1 MSGITRLSDATR
13 HPAMR
18 VRLIAPAA
26 DAVQPVTLKE
36 ARDQARVDCDAED
49 AFLGLLIS
57 VATQAATDRLQR
69 ALVPTRYR
77 LTLDSFPSAIELL
90 MPPIISVES
99 VKYIGIDGE
108 QQTLDPQGTF
118 LDKVSEPGQLVP
130 AFGHTWPTTQDR
142 INTVEVEYTAGYPD
156 SVIPTPIKQWILLAI
171 GDMYANRERSAEKPA
186 VPQDFAE
193 GLLDTYK
200 IWSV

>member
-1 MSGITRLSDATR
+1 M
-13 HPAMR
+13 P
-18 VRLIAPAA
+18 VRIIAPAA
-26 DAVQPVTLKE
+26 GAVQPVTLSE
-36 ARDQARVDCDAED
+36 ARSQTRADCNDED

-90 MPPIISVES
+90 KPPIISVES

-108 QQTLDPQGTF
+108 QQTLDPQDTF
-118 LDKVSEPGQLVP
+118 LDSVSEPGYLVP
-130 AFGHTWPTTQDR
+130 ATGRAWPTTQDR

-156 SVIPTPIKQWILLAI
+156 SAIPEPIKQWILLAI
-171 GDMYANRERSAEKPA
+171 GDMYDNRGRSAEKPV

-200 IWSV
+200 IWSL

>member
-1 MSGITRLSDATR
+1 
-13 HPAMR
+13 MR
-18 VRLIAPAA
+18 VRIIAPATGA
-26 DAVQPVTLKE
+26 LQPVSLEE

-49 AFLGLLIS
+49 TFLGLLIS

-90 MPPIISVES
+90 KPPIISVES
-99 VKYIGIDGE
+99 VKYIDNDGE
-108 QQTLDPQGTF
+108 QQTLDPQDYF
-118 LDKVSEPGQLVP
+118 LDNVSEPGYLVP
-130 AFGHTWPTTQDR
+130 AVGRAWPATQDR

-156 SVIPTPIKQWILLAI
+156 SAIPKPIKQWILLAI
-171 GDMYANRERSAEKPA
+171 GDMYANRERSAEKPV

-193 GLLDTYK
+193 GLLDTYR
-200 IWSV
+200 IWSL

>member
-1 MSGITRLSDATR
+1 MILALRRDPET
-13 HPAMR
+13 HAMR
-18 VRLIAPAA
+18 VRIIAPVAG
-26 DAVQPVTLKE
+26 AVQPVTLSE
-36 ARDQARVDCDAED
+36 ARSQTRVDCDAED

-57 VATQAATDRLQR
+57 VATQAASDRLQR

-77 LTLDSFPSAIELL
+77 LTLDSFPDAIELL

-99 VKYIGIDGE
+99 VKYIDINGT
-108 QQTLDPQGTF
+108 QQTLDPQDYF
-118 LDKVSEPGQLVP
+118 LDSVSEPGCLVP
-130 AFGHTWPTTQDR
+130 AAGRTWPATQDR
-142 INTVEVEYTAGYPD
+142 INTVEVEYTAGYAG
-156 SVIPTPIKQWILLAI
+156 SAIPTPIKQWILLAI

>member
-1 MSGITRLSDATR
+1 M
-13 HPAMR
+13 P
-18 VRLIAPAA
+18 VRIIAPAA
-26 DAVQPVTLKE
+26 GAVQPVTLSE
-36 ARDQARVDCDAED
+36 ARSQTRADCNDED

-77 LTLDSFPSAIELL
+77 LTLDSFPDAIELL
-90 MPPIISVES
+90 MPPISSVES
-99 VKYIGIDGE
+99 VKYIDISGD
-108 QQTLDPQGTF
+108 QQTLDPQDYF
-118 LDKVSEPGQLVP
+118 VDSVSEPGYLVP
-130 AFGHTWPTTQDR
+130 AAGRAWPATQDR
-142 INTVEVEYTAGYPD
+142 INAVEVEYTAGYPG
-156 SVIPTPIKQWILLAI
+156 SAIPLPIKQWILLAI

-193 GLLDTYK
+193 GLLDPYK